1 MAEIVVVSWNLFHGR
16 DHPPEPELRT
26 WRSRLL
32 RITERGDDHAQVNRE
47 LYAQFAAVLSEAAW
61 DVALLQECP
70 PRWAE
75 RLATDCRAEP
85 HLVLSSRNLPFASA
99 QHLAARFNPDLIASW
114 EGGSNLTL
122 VRSSRV
128 DRPAITERRMLQL
141 TSRPERRLMAFA
153 RLQRGVCVANLHASA
168 PQAMAEKELPRAAAT
183 AVEWAGADPLVLG
196 GDFNIRPERS
206 AFVFDQLERDHGLRP
221 RIAGNVIDQLLGRG
235 LDAVDA
241 PSRWEAARREVPD
254 PTAPEGTRPLPIRLS
269 DHAPVQATFALP
281 DPQADG
287 Q

>member
-1 MAEIVVVSWNLFHGR
+1 MAELVVLSWNLFHGR

-32 RITERGDDHAQVNRE
+32 GITERGECHAQVNRD
-47 LYAQFAAVLSEAAW
+47 LYPQFAAVLAEAGW

-99 QHLAARFNPDLIASW
+99 QHLAARLNPDLIASW

-122 VRSSRV
+122 VRSSRA
-128 DRPAITERRMLQL
+128 DSPAITERRMLQL
-141 TSRPERRLMAFA
+141 TSRPERRVMAFT
-153 RLQRGVCVANLHASA
+153 RLRRGVCVANLHASA
-168 PQAMAEKELPRAAAT
+168 PQPMAEMELPRAAAA
-183 AVEWAGADPLVLG
+183 AVDWAGADPLVLG

-206 AFVFDQLERDHGLRP
+206 AFVFDQLERDYGLQP
-221 RIAGNVIDQLLGRG
+221 RIAGNVIDQLLARG
-235 LDAVDA
+235 LDAVD
-241 PSRWEAARREVPD
+241 PPGRWEAVRREVPD
-254 PTAPEGTRPLPIRLS
+254 PTAPEGTAPLPIRLS
-269 DHAPVQATFALP
+269 DHSPVQATFALA
-281 DPQADG
+281 DPQASAR
-287 Q
+287 